1 MRKWKDASAI
11 VSGPSSFSLRVLPA
25 PYIGFL
31 YLVGICC
38 QRHSASQDVKLIM
51 SFLKGNH
58 PVRLWYLFFFRTRS
72 NLSRLSHAQVYVDE
86 SGGRSETGM
95 RWWRI
100 LHHGT
105 PWNPWHSQLECAVK
119 CNDINPCCPW
129 ATILLADASLVDERL
144 TPRVILRSNLV
155 HHFQYES
162 TWNILKHLVHLGQNS
177 IPSGYVKIAIE
188 NGHWFREFS
197 H

>member
-1 MRKWKDASAI
+1 MERCQCNCKWAFFIFSQGFASSI
-11 VSGPSSFSLRVLPA
+11 YWFSIFGWNMLPTSFSFPRRQTHNVHFWRETILCD
-25 PYIGFL
+25 F
-31 YLVGICC
+31 GICFFLEPDQTC
-38 QRHSASQDVKLIM
+38 PGFRMLRFILMSQEAAPKL
-51 SFLKGNH
+51 
-58 PVRLWYLFFFRTRS
+58 
-72 NLSRLSHAQVYVDE
+72 
-86 SGGRSETGM
+86 GM

-105 PWNPWHSQLECAVK
+105 PWNPWHSQMFLSVTFWNVQRVK

-162 TWNILKHLVHLGQNS
+162 TWN
-177 IPSGYVKIAIE
+177 
-188 NGHWFREFS
+188 
-197 H
+197 

>member
-51 SFLKGNH
+51 SISEGKPSCATL
-58 PVRLWYLFFFRTRS
+58 VSVFFRTRS
-72 NLSRLSHAQVYVDE
+72 NLSRLSHAQVYIDE
-86 SGGRSETGM
+86 SGGRSETGDALM
-95 RWWRI
+95 KI

-105 PWNPWHSQLECAVK
+105 PWNPWHSQMFLSVTFWNVQRVK

-162 TWNILKHLVHLGQNS
+162 TWN
-177 IPSGYVKIAIE
+177 
-188 NGHWFREFS
+188 
-197 H
+197 

>member
-1 MRKWKDASAI
+1 MERCQCNCKWAFFIFSQGFASSI
-11 VSGPSSFSLRVLPA
+11 YWFSIFGWNMLPTSFSFPRRQTHNVISEGKPSCATLVSVFLEPDQTCPGFRMLRFMLMSQEAA
-25 PYIGFL
+25 P
-31 YLVGICC
+31 
-38 QRHSASQDVKLIM
+38 KL
-51 SFLKGNH
+51 
-58 PVRLWYLFFFRTRS
+58 
-72 NLSRLSHAQVYVDE
+72 
-86 SGGRSETGM
+86 GM